1 MDIKFPEAEGSG
13 EEGSGKKKSK
23 FKSIKKFFG
32 KRKRKETLSP
42 SGSGSLKQ
50 CQSTSDVTASQSMHI
65 DYDSEDELEMHEG
78 IMGSRA
84 LSHESIFIPE
94 TAQEPTRPIRVFSQE
109 NVSDRIRALQLK
121 LQQNWKLRASSPFGT
136 SSKRVDDT
144 GMSSEDDGL
153 PRSPPETSLLQE
165 MLNSS
170 TAKFSDSHKHLSSLS
185 LAGTGSEEE
194 EQVTPSP
201 LRSSSVESQLF
212 PRQPSAKI
220 ISLQTSDCNLSPPA
234 DFDTPAKFSSCLDNS
249 AAKHKL
255 LVKPRNQRSSRT
267 RRPASRNLS
276 EFQNDLSCTPE
287 EDKNERNEMLAELT
301 CEGDSS
307 NHKTP
312 TESANLANSVYSQQ
326 LEMSK
331 DLQHNLSHQNEKTR
345 TLHTT
350 SESHMLLCENK
361 PEGCQ
366 NTQEISHTVLSLFL
380 QKKEDTA
387 ALNLIANQESQRE
400 REHSETLKISSCSL
414 LNSTSLNILNQENK
428 QTYGVQS
435 KYGMLSDKN
444 VSTKDD
450 VILTLGG
457 REKNT
462 FKDAKA
468 LLEDISNKGTIN
480 ASPSLPSTISLISK
494 NSPHITDLPYSESNS
509 ISQTSCTV
517 PSPQTDQP
525 PPLNLEKAKPIQVLS
540 VSDKENSHPAIPA
553 MLILGGKESSD
564 QSTARK
570 FSVSSAWGR
579 SRTSSLNMKDTL
591 AYENLPAMQILQ
603 AKMKNSSR
611 NEKVKED
618 AEVNSCQ
625 ERKGCTSK
633 WASSSELES
642 ETAGRSSDRVEA
654 SPPPQVMA
662 SKPVLSNFPTAL
674 PQQSSTAESSCEEKN
689 PFQVKLRS
697 TSLSLKY
704 RNSSL
709 QESKEAKRYSAEFNV
724 EKEGLPLTSLKSEK
738 AEAKKT
744 SDVNAT
750 SFLTESLK
758 AKSKASEQGS
768 TKPPLPRKPI
778 LQHYFIAGT
787 STNIEK
793 QEKVTKYPELKNE
806 GKDLETKPSPPEV
819 PAEKSVPSPVIAAA
833 DTARGTESQRVPAWI
848 TIAKQKQRVMEQEL
862 SKEEKLVAA
871 DKADAE
877 KQIQEKERMEE
888 VLRQQTDFTRNTS
901 LPFPPAASSEEQRKE
916 TKSDMQESLPGGSLL
931 SHHNPVQSSVL
942 IEREDIKPL
951 KKVSH
956 SSPEQPSWMEL
967 AKKKSQ
973 AWSDMPQRIK

>member
-1 MDIKFPEAEGSG
+1 
-13 EEGSGKKKSK
+13 
-23 FKSIKKFFG
+23 
-32 KRKRKETLSP
+32 
-42 SGSGSLKQ
+42 
-50 CQSTSDVTASQSMHI
+50 
-65 DYDSEDELEMHEG
+65 MHEG

-165 MLNSS
+165 I
-170 TAKFSDSHKHLSSLS
+170 
-185 LAGTGSEEE
+185 
-194 EQVTPSP
+194 
-201 LRSSSVESQLF
+201 SSSVESQLF

-234 DFDTPAKFSSCLDNS
+234 DFDTPAEFSSCLDNS

-267 RRPASRNLS
+267 RRPASRNQS

-307 NHKTP
+307 NHKKP
-312 TESANLANSVYSQQ
+312 TKSSDLANSVYSQQ

-361 PEGCQ
+361 PEGYQ
-366 NTQEISHTVLSLFL
+366 NAQEISHTVLSLFL

-387 ALNLIANQESQRE
+387 ALNLIANQEPQRE
-400 REHSETLKISSCSL
+400 REHSETLKISSCGL

-450 VILTLGG
+450 VIPTLGG

-494 NSPHITDLPYSESNS
+494 NSPHVTDLPYSESNS

-525 PPLNLEKAKPIQVLS
+525 PPLNLEKVKPIQVLS
-540 VSDKENSHPAIPA
+540 VSDKENSHPAIPS

-591 AYENLPAMQILQ
+591 VYENLPAMQILQ
-603 AKMKNSSR
+603 AKIKNSSR

-618 AEVNSCQ
+618 TEVNSCQ

-654 SPPPQVMA
+654 SPQPQVMA
-662 SKPVLSNFPTAL
+662 SKPVLSNFSTAL
-674 PQQSSTAESSCEEKN
+674 PQQSSTAESSCEEKT

-744 SDVNAT
+744 SDVNTT

-806 GKDLETKPSPPEV
+806 GKDLEMKPSPPEV
-819 PAEKSVPSPVIAAA
+819 PA
-833 DTARGTESQRVPAWI
+833 DTARGTESQTVPAWI

-871 DKADAE
+871 DKAEAE
-877 KQIQEKERMEE
+877 KQIQEKERME
-888 VLRQQTDFTRNTS
+888 VIQVIPACDLRLTFKQAIF
-901 LPFPPAASSEEQRKE
+901 LF
-916 TKSDMQESLPGGSLL
+916 
-931 SHHNPVQSSVL
+931 SHTVQSSAL

-956 SSPEQPSWMEL
+956 SSPDQPSWMEL